1 LKAAGVGCTEVLPL
15 ERVLD
20 AEQAR
25 QAGTLRNVRYRDL
38 AFDVPEFPRL
48 HANDDGVQTL
58 PPPDLGEHTLDVLQA
73 AGLSPDE
80 CEALMESGAVSAIRS
95 GDFAWAPVRRQA

>member
-1 LKAAGVGCTEVLPL
+1 MGCTEVLPL

-25 QAGTLRNVRYRDL
+25 QAGKLRDVRYRDL
-38 AFDVPEFPRL
+38 SFDVPEFPRL
-48 HANDDGVQTL
+48 DSGNDDVQTL
-58 PPPDLGEHTLDVLQA
+58 PPPDLGEHTLDVLSA

-80 CEALMESGAVSAIRS
+80 CKTLLESGAVSTIRA
-95 GDFAWAPVRRQA
+95 GDFAWAPVRQQA